1 MEWLDLA
8 NLPKSGQTQLW
19 DGRTGEKFD
28 REVTVGTIYMLK
40 LHHLVEDKIHAR
52 STGPY
57 SLVTQQPLGGKA
69 QLGGQRFGEMEVWAL
84 EAYGALIQENDNEK
98 KLSGSELNTTN
109 NRMELTAVI
118 KALEHYDEAREIEVF
133 TDSKY
138 VMQGITEWIKNWKNN
153 HWKTSQKKDV
163 KNKDLWVLLDT
174 VSAKHD
180 IKWSWVKG
188 HAGDYGNEIADK
200 LATQAILES

>member
-1 MEWLDLA
+1 MKIKIYTDGA
-8 NLPKSGQTQLW
+8 CSGNP
-19 DGRTGEKFD
+19 GK
-28 REVTVGTIYMLK
+28 
-40 LHHLVEDKIHAR
+40 
-52 STGPY
+52 
-57 SLVTQQPLGGKA
+57 GG
-69 QLGGQRFGEMEVWAL
+69 W
-84 EAYGALIQENDNEK
+84 GALIQENDNEK

-138 VMQGITEWIKNWKNN
+138 VMQGITEWIKNWKTN

-180 IKWSWVKG
+180 VKWSWVKG

>member
-1 MEWLDLA
+1 MKIKIYTDGA
-8 NLPKSGQTQLW
+8 CSGNP
-19 DGRTGEKFD
+19 GK
-28 REVTVGTIYMLK
+28 
-40 LHHLVEDKIHAR
+40 
-52 STGPY
+52 
-57 SLVTQQPLGGKA
+57 GG
-69 QLGGQRFGEMEVWAL
+69 W
-84 EAYGALIQENDNEK
+84 GALIQENDDEK

-118 KALEHYDEAREIEVF
+118 KALEHYDEAKEIEVF

-138 VMQGITEWIKNWKNN
+138 VMQGITEWIKNWKSN

-163 KNKDLWVLLDT
+163 KNKDLWVLLDS

>member
-1 MEWLDLA
+1 MKIRIYTDGA
-8 NLPKSGQTQLW
+8 CSGNP
-19 DGRTGEKFD
+19 GR
-28 REVTVGTIYMLK
+28 
-40 LHHLVEDKIHAR
+40 
-52 STGPY
+52 
-57 SLVTQQPLGGKA
+57 GG
-69 QLGGQRFGEMEVWAL
+69 W
-84 EAYGALIQENDNEK
+84 GALIQENDDEK

-118 KALEHYDEAREIEVF
+118 KALEHYDEAKEIEVF

-138 VMQGITEWIKNWKNN
+138 VMQGITEWIKNWKSN

>member
-1 MEWLDLA
+1 MKIKIYTDGA
-8 NLPKSGQTQLW
+8 CSGNP
-19 DGRTGEKFD
+19 GK
-28 REVTVGTIYMLK
+28 
-40 LHHLVEDKIHAR
+40 
-52 STGPY
+52 
-57 SLVTQQPLGGKA
+57 GG
-69 QLGGQRFGEMEVWAL
+69 W
-84 EAYGALIQENDNEK
+84 GALIQENDNEK

-138 VMQGITEWIKNWKNN
+138 VMQGITEWIENWKNN

>member
-1 MEWLDLA
+1 MKIKIYTDGA
-8 NLPKSGQTQLW
+8 CSGNP
-19 DGRTGEKFD
+19 GK
-28 REVTVGTIYMLK
+28 
-40 LHHLVEDKIHAR
+40 
-52 STGPY
+52 
-57 SLVTQQPLGGKA
+57 GG
-69 QLGGQRFGEMEVWAL
+69 W
-84 EAYGALIQENDNEK
+84 GALIQENDDEK

-180 IKWSWVKG
+180 VKWSWVKG

>member
-1 MEWLDLA
+1 MKIRIYTDGA
-8 NLPKSGQTQLW
+8 CSGNP
-19 DGRTGEKFD
+19 GK
-28 REVTVGTIYMLK
+28 
-40 LHHLVEDKIHAR
+40 
-52 STGPY
+52 
-57 SLVTQQPLGGKA
+57 GG
-69 QLGGQRFGEMEVWAL
+69 W
-84 EAYGALIQENDNEK
+84 GALIQENDDEK

-118 KALEHYDEAREIEVF
+118 KALEHYNEAKEIEIF

-138 VMQGITEWIKNWKNN
+138 VMQGITEWIKNWKSN

-174 VSAKHD
+174 VSAKHN

>member
-1 MEWLDLA
+1 MKIKIYTDGA
-8 NLPKSGQTQLW
+8 CSGNP
-19 DGRTGEKFD
+19 GK
-28 REVTVGTIYMLK
+28 
-40 LHHLVEDKIHAR
+40 
-52 STGPY
+52 
-57 SLVTQQPLGGKA
+57 GG
-69 QLGGQRFGEMEVWAL
+69 W
-84 EAYGALIQENDNEK
+84 GALIQENDNEK

-118 KALEHYDEAREIEVF
+118 RALEHYDEAKEIEVF

-138 VMQGITEWIKNWKNN
+138 VMHGITEWIKNWKTN

-163 KNKDLWVLLDT
+163 KNKDLWVLLDS

-200 LATQAILES
+200 LATQAIIES

>member
-1 MEWLDLA
+1 MKIKIYTDGA
-8 NLPKSGQTQLW
+8 CSGNP
-19 DGRTGEKFD
+19 GK
-28 REVTVGTIYMLK
+28 
-40 LHHLVEDKIHAR
+40 
-52 STGPY
+52 
-57 SLVTQQPLGGKA
+57 GG
-69 QLGGQRFGEMEVWAL
+69 W
-84 EAYGALIQENDNEK
+84 GALIQENDNEK

-138 VMQGITEWIKNWKNN
+138 VMQGITEWIKNWKSN

-163 KNKDLWVLLDT
+163 KNKDLWVLLDS

>member
-1 MEWLDLA
+1 MKIKIYTDGA
-8 NLPKSGQTQLW
+8 CSGNP
-19 DGRTGEKFD
+19 GK
-28 REVTVGTIYMLK
+28 
-40 LHHLVEDKIHAR
+40 
-52 STGPY
+52 
-57 SLVTQQPLGGKA
+57 GG
-69 QLGGQRFGEMEVWAL
+69 W
-84 EAYGALIQENDNEK
+84 GALIQENDNEK

-118 KALEHYDEAREIEVF
+118 RALEHYDEAKEIEVF

-138 VMQGITEWIKNWKNN
+138 VMQGITEWIKNWKTN

-163 KNKDLWVLLDT
+163 KNKDLWVLLDS
-174 VSAKHD
+174 VSAKHN

>member
-1 MEWLDLA
+1 MKIKIYTDGA
-8 NLPKSGQTQLW
+8 CSGNP
-19 DGRTGEKFD
+19 GK
-28 REVTVGTIYMLK
+28 
-40 LHHLVEDKIHAR
+40 
-52 STGPY
+52 
-57 SLVTQQPLGGKA
+57 GGW
-69 QLGGQRFGEMEVWAL
+69 GV
-84 EAYGALIQENDNEK
+84 LIQENDNEK

-163 KNKDLWVLLDT
+163 KNKDLWVLLDI

>member
-1 MEWLDLA
+1 MKIKIYTDGA
-8 NLPKSGQTQLW
+8 CSGNP
-19 DGRTGEKFD
+19 GK
-28 REVTVGTIYMLK
+28 
-40 LHHLVEDKIHAR
+40 
-52 STGPY
+52 
-57 SLVTQQPLGGKA
+57 GGW
-69 QLGGQRFGEMEVWAL
+69 GV
-84 EAYGALIQENDNEK
+84 LIQEDDNEK

-118 KALEHYDEAREIEVF
+118 RALEHYDEAKEIEVF

-138 VMQGITEWIKNWKNN
+138 VMQGITEWIKKWKTNR
-153 HWKTSQKKDV
+153 WKTSQKKDV
-163 KNKDLWVLLDT
+163 KNKDLWVLLDS

-200 LATQAILES
+200 LATQAILLS

>member
-1 MEWLDLA
+1 MRIKIYTDGA
-8 NLPKSGQTQLW
+8 CSGNP
-19 DGRTGEKFD
+19 GK
-28 REVTVGTIYMLK
+28 
-40 LHHLVEDKIHAR
+40 
-52 STGPY
+52 
-57 SLVTQQPLGGKA
+57 GG
-69 QLGGQRFGEMEVWAL
+69 W
-84 EAYGALIQENDNEK
+84 GALIQENNNEK

-180 IKWSWVKG
+180 VKWSWVKG

>member
-1 MEWLDLA
+1 MKIKIYTDGA
-8 NLPKSGQTQLW
+8 CSGNP
-19 DGRTGEKFD
+19 GK
-28 REVTVGTIYMLK
+28 
-40 LHHLVEDKIHAR
+40 
-52 STGPY
+52 
-57 SLVTQQPLGGKA
+57 GGW
-69 QLGGQRFGEMEVWAL
+69 GVV
-84 EAYGALIQENDNEK
+84 IQENDNEK

-180 IKWSWVKG
+180 VKWSWVKG

>member
-1 MEWLDLA
+1 MKIKIYTDGA
-8 NLPKSGQTQLW
+8 CSGNP
-19 DGRTGEKFD
+19 GK
-28 REVTVGTIYMLK
+28 
-40 LHHLVEDKIHAR
+40 
-52 STGPY
+52 
-57 SLVTQQPLGGKA
+57 GG
-69 QLGGQRFGEMEVWAL
+69 W
-84 EAYGALIQENDNEK
+84 GALIQENDNEK

-118 KALEHYDEAREIEVF
+118 RALEHYDEAKEIEVF

-138 VMQGITEWIKNWKNN
+138 VMQGITEWIKNWKTN

-163 KNKDLWVLLDT
+163 KNKDLWVLLDS

-180 IKWSWVKG
+180 IKWIWVKG

-200 LATQAILES
+200 LATQAILLS

>member
-1 MEWLDLA
+1 MKIKIYTDGA
-8 NLPKSGQTQLW
+8 CSGNP
-19 DGRTGEKFD
+19 GK
-28 REVTVGTIYMLK
+28 
-40 LHHLVEDKIHAR
+40 
-52 STGPY
+52 
-57 SLVTQQPLGGKA
+57 GG
-69 QLGGQRFGEMEVWAL
+69 W
-84 EAYGALIQENDNEK
+84 GALIQENDNEK

-118 KALEHYDEAREIEVF
+118 RALEYYDEAKEIEVF

-138 VMQGITEWIKNWKNN
+138 VMQGITEWIKNWKTN

-163 KNKDLWVLLDT
+163 KNKDLWVLLDS

>member
-1 MEWLDLA
+1 MKIKIYTDGA
-8 NLPKSGQTQLW
+8 CSGNP
-19 DGRTGEKFD
+19 GK
-28 REVTVGTIYMLK
+28 
-40 LHHLVEDKIHAR
+40 
-52 STGPY
+52 
-57 SLVTQQPLGGKA
+57 GG
-69 QLGGQRFGEMEVWAL
+69 W
-84 EAYGALIQENDNEK
+84 GALIQENDNEK

-118 KALEHYDEAREIEVF
+118 RALEHYDEAKEIEVF

-138 VMQGITEWIKNWKNN
+138 VMQGITEWIKNWKTN

-163 KNKDLWVLLDT
+163 KNKDLWVLLDS
-174 VSAKHD
+174 VSAKHE

>member
-1 MEWLDLA
+1 MKIKIYTDGA
-8 NLPKSGQTQLW
+8 CSGNP
-19 DGRTGEKFD
+19 GK
-28 REVTVGTIYMLK
+28 
-40 LHHLVEDKIHAR
+40 
-52 STGPY
+52 
-57 SLVTQQPLGGKA
+57 GG
-69 QLGGQRFGEMEVWAL
+69 W
-84 EAYGALIQENDNEK
+84 GALIQENDNEK

-163 KNKDLWVLLDT
+163 KNKDLWILLDT

-180 IKWSWVKG
+180 VKWSWVKG